1 MIGNNVG
8 AVLMDV
14 SKAFDCMSHNIL
26 LAKLQAYDLS
36 TEAVTLMRSYL
47 TGRRKRDKIGSA
59 SSAWL
64 EVQKGVPQGSIL
76 GPLLFNIFIN
86 DLFYVIDGCNICN
99 YGDDNAL
106 SVTHHNQTVLATI
119 VQGKAE

>member
-8 AVLMDV
+8 AVLMDL

-47 TGRRKRDKIGSA
+47 TGRRKRDKISSA

-86 DLFYVIDGCNICN
+86 DFFYVIDGCNMQ
-99 YGDDNAL
+99 L
-106 SVTHHNQTVLATI
+106 WRR
-119 VQGKAE
+119 

>member
-8 AVLMDV
+8 AVLMDL

-47 TGRRKRDKIGSA
+47 TGRRKRDKISSA

-86 DLFYVIDGCNICN
+86 DLFYFIDGCNICK